1 MFREKFYLHYRTWME
16 FLATAITVSLAAL
29 LGYLLIL
36 ARL

>member
-1 MFREKFYLHYRTWME
+1 MFREKFYLHYRTWIE
-16 FLATAITVSLAAL
+16 LLASAITVSLASA